1 LKGDPHGAIA
11 FNLGS
16 ASLFYGHKG
25 EGKFYGADYDSLVVN
40 EHHHGDRQEY
50 LVCATPVLCDVF
62 INLPKLKTHKKTGVT
77 LSLKNLVGIN
87 ADKNWLPHH
96 TDGAPSS
103 GGDQFPNLSF
113 KQKLEQVAVRNVR
126 KMALSL
132 PVLGPKIA
140 QYLRKA
146 GTKAFGGGDSV
157 IRSGNWYG
165 NDTTW
170 RMVLDLN
177 RCLLYGNPD
186 GTLRT
191 SNPKRY
197 YTIIDGIVGMEGAG
211 PMQGDP
217 VESNVVIAGS
227 DPVAADMVAA
237 RVMGF
242 DWRKIPVIREAFNL
256 KEYPITFA
264 SPEDVFVESNVS
276 EWTGSFLDVES
287 REFLNFEPHFGWKGH
302 IEYEK

>member
-1 LKGDPHGAIA
+1 
-11 FNLGS
+11 
-16 ASLFYGHKG
+16 
-25 EGKFYGADYDSLVVN
+25 
-40 EHHHGDRQEY
+40 
-50 LVCATPVLCDVF
+50 
-62 INLPKLKTHKKTGVT
+62 
-77 LSLKNLVGIN
+77 
-87 ADKNWLPHH
+87 
-96 TDGAPSS
+96 
-103 GGDQFPNLSF
+103 
-113 KQKLEQVAVRNVR
+113 
-126 KMALSL
+126 
-132 PVLGPKIA
+132 
-140 QYLRKA
+140 
-146 GTKAFGGGDSV
+146 
-157 IRSGNWYG
+157 
-165 NDTTW
+165 
-170 RMVLDLN
+170 
-177 RCLLYGNPD
+177 
-186 GTLRT
+186 
-191 SNPKRY
+191 
-197 YTIIDGIVGMEGAG
+197 MEGAG

>member
-1 LKGDPHGAIA
+1 
-11 FNLGS
+11 
-16 ASLFYGHKG
+16 
-25 EGKFYGADYDSLVVN
+25 
-40 EHHHGDRQEY
+40 
-50 LVCATPVLCDVF
+50 
-62 INLPKLKTHKKTGVT
+62 
-77 LSLKNLVGIN
+77 
-87 ADKNWLPHH
+87 
-96 TDGAPSS
+96 
-103 GGDQFPNLSF
+103 
-113 KQKLEQVAVRNVR
+113 
-126 KMALSL
+126 
-132 PVLGPKIA
+132 
-140 QYLRKA
+140 
-146 GTKAFGGGDSV
+146 
-157 IRSGNWYG
+157 
-165 NDTTW
+165 
-170 RMVLDLN
+170 MVLDLN